1 MIKTDRLLT
10 VDEAD
15 GLDNFSL
22 LEFQDAKT
30 LKAVGVW
37 LDSIN
42 FADYDIQGVIASFQH
57 YSVESLKEGR
67 IPDE

>member
-10 VDEAD
+10 EDEAD
-15 GLDNFSL
+15 GLDGFSL

-57 YSVESLKEGR
+57 YSVEALKHGR